1 MRNNETLPLPSGIA
15 ALAAFMRKYKDA
27 ERVTSLD
34 PAKQVAYSADG
45 KMYTFGVN
53 TYIAAGFVGES
64 IGGVLSHV
72 SDEEDIRE
80 ITDDMVY
87 AIRIYLTCGVGI
99 KGVVLAGGN
108 TREELF
114 DEIAKKFDDL
124 LQNRDITFFKIPIES
139 MDESVS
145 IGIDCKYQVINIVM
159 SRKPEHEWEE

>member
-45 KMYTFGVN
+45 KLYTFGVN
-53 TYIAAGFVGES
+53 TGIASGIVGEG
-64 IGGVLSHV
+64 IGVLTHV
-72 SDEEDIRE
+72 SDEGEMQLIN
-80 ITDDMVY
+80 DDMVF
-87 AIRIYLTCGVGI
+87 ALNIYLMCGVGI
-99 KGVVLAGGN
+99 KGVILAGGS
-108 TREELF
+108 TRKALF

-145 IGIDCKYQVINIVM
+145 IGIDCKYQEINIVL

>member
-45 KMYTFGVN
+45 NMYTFGVN
-53 TYIAAGFVGES
+53 TFIAAGFVGES
-64 IGGVLSHV
+64 IGGVLSPV
-72 SDEEDIRE
+72 SDEGEMQQIN
-80 ITDDMVY
+80 DDMVF
-87 AIRIYLTCGVGI
+87 ALNIYLLYGVSI
-99 KGVVLAGGN
+99 KGVVLVGGSA
-108 TREELF
+108 RRALF
-114 DEIAKKFDDL
+114 DEIAKKFDNL
-124 LQNRDITFFKIPIES
+124 LQDRDITFFKIPIES